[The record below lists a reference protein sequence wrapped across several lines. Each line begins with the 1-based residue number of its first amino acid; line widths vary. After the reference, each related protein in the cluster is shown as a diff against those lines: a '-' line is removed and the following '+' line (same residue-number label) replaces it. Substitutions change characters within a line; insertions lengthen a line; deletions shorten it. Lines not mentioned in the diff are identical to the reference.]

1 MKRHLGS
8 LGSINLVWGLIFLIF
23 VDMKRGFGY
32 KGGGGGGGERVHIPQ
47 NISCPPPTVLV
58 YFCIKTL
65 GGQKYEAKIV
75 ASANRFF

>member
-32 KGGGGGGGERVHIPQ
+32 KGGGGGGTGTYSTKCFMSSTNCLSIFLH
-47 NISCPPPTVLV
+47 
-58 YFCIKTL
+58 
-65 GGQKYEAKIV
+65 
-75 ASANRFF
+75 